1 VAERGNNGG
10 EWATHYSEIQKELC
24 RQFIKELAYELGL
37 AAV

>member
-1 VAERGNNGG
+1 MAERGNNGG
-10 EWATHYSEIQKELC
+10 EWATHYSETQKDLW